1 MGEEI
6 TRRASLAGALALP
19 FAPLAKVASGA
30 PGLDAIARR
39 GGRRFGSALSA
50 RARGASAD
58 NPAYAALLRAE
69 CGLLVA
75 ENEMKWQHLRPA
87 PGAFDF
93 AAFDRIVAWG
103 VEQRM
108 AVRGH
113 NLLWQRRKWMPAWL
127 EKYDF
132 GARPARTAGDILV
145 DHIAT
150 VTQRYGKRIVSYDVV
165 NEAVTP
171 ETGALEETALSQA
184 LGGTEATLDLAFRTA
199 HEHAPHA
206 ELVYNDYMSW
216 EPGNAAHR
224 AGVLRLLEGFRRRGV
239 PVHALGVQS
248 HIITAGTDTSGSA
261 RAYEREWRHF
271 LDAVT
276 GMGYRLLITEFD
288 VRDNGLPVDPVARDR
303 GVADYARR
311 YLDVMLDYPQLRDVV
326 AWGLCDR
333 FSWIGPFE
341 PRPDRADR
349 RPCPYDADYRAK
361 PLRAAIAQALTA
373 AKATD
378 GTTPPAT
385 LNSAPI

>member
-1 MGEEI
+1 MIGTM
-6 TRRASLAGALALP
+6 TRRQGLTAIAAAP
-19 FAPLAKVASGA
+19 FATLATVAPRGE
-30 PGLDAIARR
+30 GLDAAARR
-39 GGRRFGSALSA
+39 NGLRFGSALSA
-50 RARGASAD
+50 RPNGASAD
-58 NPAYAALLRAE
+58 NPAYAGLLLAD

-93 AAFDRIVAWG
+93 AAFDRIMTWAG
-103 VEQRM
+103 EHRM

-132 GARPARTAGDILV
+132 GARPARSASEILI
-145 DHIAT
+145 DHITT
-150 VTQRYGKRIVSYDVV
+150 VTRRYGERIASYDVV

-171 ETGALEETALSQA
+171 ETGALEETALSRA

-199 HEHAPHA
+199 HAEAPHA

-248 HIITAGTDTSGSA
+248 HLVTAGPDTGGSA
-261 RAYEREWRHF
+261 RAYERDWRHF

-276 GMGYRLLITEFD
+276 GMGYRLLITELD
-288 VRDNGLPVDPVARDR
+288 VRDNGLPVDPAARDR

-311 YLDVMLDYPQLRDVV
+311 YLDVMFDYPQLRDVV
-326 AWGLCDR
+326 VWGLCDR

-341 PRPDRADR
+341 PRPDKAAR

-361 PLRAAIAQALTA
+361 PLRTAIAQALATA
-373 AKATD
+373 
-378 GTTPPAT
+378 PRRPA
-385 LNSAPI
+385 

>member
-1 MGEEI
+1 MTIDI

-19 FAPLAKVASGA
+19 FAAPLAGATGPDGLNDVAGRK
-30 PGLDAIARR
+30 GL
-39 GGRRFGSALSA
+39 RFGSALSA
-50 RARGASAD
+50 RPGGASAD

-87 PGAFDF
+87 PGRFDF
-93 AAFDRIVAWG
+93 AAFDRIMDWAAQ
-103 VEQRM
+103 QRM

-132 GARPARTAGDILV
+132 GARPAQSASAILI
-145 DHIAT
+145 DHITA
-150 VTQRYGKRIVSYDVV
+150 VTQRYGKRIASYDVV

-171 ETGALEETALSQA
+171 ETGALEVTALSRA
-184 LGGTEATLDLAFRTA
+184 IGGTEATLDLAFHTA
-199 HEHAPHA
+199 HDHAPHA

-248 HIITAGTDTSGSA
+248 HLVTDDPDTSGSA
-261 RAYEREWRHF
+261 RAYERDWRHF

-276 GMGYRLLITEFD
+276 GMGYRLLITELD
-288 VRDNGLPVDPVARDR
+288 VRDNGLPVDPAARDR

-311 YLDVMLDYPQLRDVV
+311 YLDVMFSYPQLRDVV

-333 FSWIGPFE
+333 FSWIGSFE
-341 PRPDRADR
+341 PRPDKAAR
-349 RPCPYDADYRAK
+349 RPCPYDAGYRPK
-361 PLRAAIAQALTA
+361 PLRAAIAQALA
-373 AKATD
+373 AA
-378 GTTPPAT
+378 PPRPA
-385 LNSAPI
+385 A

>member
-1 MGEEI
+1 MTYRF

-19 FAPLAKVASGA
+19 LLPLQSAAAVDE
-30 PGLDAIARR
+30 GLDKTARR
-39 GGRRFGSALSA
+39 NGFRFGSALSA
-50 RARGASAD
+50 RANGASAD
-58 NPAYAALLRAE
+58 NTAYAALLRTD

-87 PGAFDF
+87 PRQFDF

-103 VEQRM
+103 MQNRM

-132 GARPARTAGDILV
+132 GARPVPAASAILV
-145 DHIAT
+145 EHIAT
-150 VTQRYGKRIVSYDVV
+150 VTGRYGKRIASYDVV

-171 ETGALEETALSQA
+171 ETGALEETALSRA

-248 HIITAGTDTSGSA
+248 HIVTAGPDTSGSA
-261 RAYEREWRHF
+261 RAYERDWRQF

-276 GMGYRLLITEFD
+276 GMGYRLLITELD
-288 VRDNGLPVDPVARDR
+288 VRDNGLPADPVARDR

-311 YLDVMLDYPQLRDVV
+311 YLDVMFAYPQLRDVV

-341 PRPDRADR
+341 PRPDKAAR

-361 PLRAAIAQALTA
+361 PLRMAIAQALA
-373 AKATD
+373 A
-378 GTTPPAT
+378 
-385 LNSAPI
+385 APSRPV

>member
-1 MGEEI
+1 MTVHI

-19 FAPLAKVASGA
+19 FAAPLAGA
-30 PGLDAIARR
+30 TEQPGLDKMAERK
-39 GGRRFGSALSA
+39 GLRFGSALSA
-50 RARGASAD
+50 RPGGASAD

-69 CGLLVA
+69 CGRLVA

-87 PGAFDF
+87 PGRFDF
-93 AAFDRIVAWG
+93 AAFDRIMAWAA
-103 VEQRM
+103 QHRM

-132 GARPARTAGDILV
+132 GARPAQSASAILV
-145 DHIAT
+145 DHITT
-150 VTQRYGKRIVSYDVV
+150 VTQRYGKRIASYDVV

-171 ETGALEETALSQA
+171 ETGALEETALSRA

-199 HEHAPHA
+199 HDHAPHA

-248 HIITAGTDTSGSA
+248 HLVTAGPDTSGSA
-261 RAYEREWRHF
+261 RAYERDWRQF

-276 GMGYRLLITEFD
+276 GMGYRLLITELD
-288 VRDNGLPVDPVARDR
+288 VRDNGLPIDPAARDR

-311 YLDVMLDYPQLRDVV
+311 YLDVMLSYPQLRDVV

-341 PRPDRADR
+341 PRPDKAAR
-349 RPCPYDADYRAK
+349 RPCPYDADYRPK
-361 PLRAAIAQALTA
+361 PLRTAIAQALA
-373 AKATD
+373 AA
-378 GTTPPAT
+378 PPRPAH
-385 LNSAPI
+385 

>member
-1 MGEEI
+1 MIGTM
-6 TRRASLAGALALP
+6 TRRQGLTAIAAAP
-19 FAPLAKVASGA
+19 FATLATVAPHGE
-30 PGLDAIARR
+30 GLDAVARR
-39 GGRRFGSALSA
+39 SGLRFGSALSA
-50 RARGASAD
+50 RTNGASAD

-69 CGLLVA
+69 CGLLVV

-93 AAFDRIVAWG
+93 AAFDRIMAWAG
-103 VEQRM
+103 EHRM
-108 AVRGH
+108 TVRGH

-132 GARPARTAGDILV
+132 GARPARSASQILI
-145 DHIAT
+145 DHITT
-150 VTQRYGKRIVSYDVV
+150 VTRRYGERIASYDVV

-171 ETGALEETALSQA
+171 ETGALEETALSRA

-199 HEHAPHA
+199 HAEAPHA

-248 HIITAGTDTSGSA
+248 HLVTAGPDTGSSA
-261 RAYEREWRHF
+261 RAYERDWRHF

-276 GMGYRLLITEFD
+276 GMGYRLLITDLD

-311 YLDVMLDYPQLRDVV
+311 YLDVMFDYPQLRDVV
-326 AWGLCDR
+326 AWGMCDR

-341 PRPDRADR
+341 PRPDKAAR

-361 PLRAAIAQALTA
+361 PLRTAIAQALA
-373 AKATD
+373 AA
-378 GTTPPAT
+378 PRRPA
-385 LNSAPI
+385 

>member
-1 MGEEI
+1 M
-6 TRRASLAGALALP
+6 ADDA
-19 FAPLAKVASGA
+19 
-30 PGLDAIARR
+30 GLDAMARGR
-39 GGRRFGSALSA
+39 GLRFGSALSA
-50 RARGASAD
+50 RPRGASMD

-69 CGLLVA
+69 CGVLVA

-87 PGAFDF
+87 PGKFDF
-93 AAFDRIVAWG
+93 AAFDRIMAWATAN
-103 VEQRM
+103 RM

-113 NLLWQRRKWMPAWL
+113 NLLWQRRKWMPVWL

-132 GARPARTAGDILV
+132 GARPSHAAAKIIT
-145 DHIAT
+145 DHITT
-150 VTQRYGKRIVSYDVV
+150 VTQRYGKRIASYDVV

-171 ETGALEETALSQA
+171 ETGALEATTLSQA
-184 LGGTEATLDLAFRTA
+184 MGGTEALLDLAFRTA
-199 HEHAPHA
+199 HAQAPHA

-248 HIITAGTDTSGSA
+248 HIVTAGPDTSGSA
-261 RAYEREWRHF
+261 RAYERDWRQF

-276 GMGYRLLITEFD
+276 GMGYRLLITELD
-288 VRDNGLPVDPVARDR
+288 VRDNGLPVDPTVRDR

-311 YLDVMLDYPQLRDVV
+311 YLDVMFSYPQLRDVV

-341 PRPDRADR
+341 PRADKAAR

-361 PLRAAIAQALTA
+361 PLRATIAQAIA
-373 AKATD
+373 AA
-378 GTTPPAT
+378 PARV
-385 LNSAPI
+385 A

>member
-1 MGEEI
+1 MSEKI
-6 TRRASLAGALALP
+6 TRRASLAGAVALP
-19 FAPLAKVASGA
+19 FALSGNA
-30 PGLDAIARR
+30 PAAEVGLDAVARGR
-39 GGRRFGSALSA
+39 GMRFGSALSA
-50 RARGASAD
+50 RAQGASMD
-58 NPAYAALLRAE
+58 NPAYAALLRAD

-87 PGAFDF
+87 PGKFDF
-93 AAFDRIVAWG
+93 AAFDRIMAWG
-103 VEQRM
+103 TANHM

-113 NLLWQRRKWMPAWL
+113 NLLWQRRKWMPVWL

-132 GARPARTAGDILV
+132 GARPARAAADILV
-145 DHIAT
+145 EHITT
-150 VTQRYGKRIVSYDVV
+150 VTKRYGKRIESYDVV

-184 LGGTEATLDLAFRTA
+184 MGGTEATLDLAFRTA
-199 HEHAPHA
+199 HAQAPHA

-248 HIITAGTDTSGSA
+248 HIVTAGPDTSGSA
-261 RAYEREWRHF
+261 RGYERNWRQF

-276 GMGYRLLITEFD
+276 GMGYRLLITELD
-288 VRDNGLPVDPVARDR
+288 VRDNGLPADPAVRDR

-311 YLDVMLDYPQLRDVV
+311 YLDVMFSYPQLRDVV

-341 PRPDRADR
+341 PRPDKAAR

-361 PLRAAIAQALTA
+361 PLRAAIAA
-373 AKATD
+373 AFARAPAR
-378 GTTPPAT
+378 GT
-385 LNSAPI
+385 